1 MQETPMPIET
11 YTNNPALRPTV
22 LARDVLKNVYR
33 PSAPV
38 PVPQPDPRATTP
50 VARETSRAA

>member
-1 MQETPMPIET
+1 MPIET

-33 PSAPV
+33 PSGPV
-38 PVPQPDPRATTP
+38 QVPPQLQHSTERATT
-50 VARETSRAA
+50 RETNRAA